1 MSKIGENVKYTMK
14 KILVVGGSKFIG
26 KELLKKLST
35 KNDEIVVINRGTVR
49 KEEYLPKNARHIS
62 VDRNDKEAMKKA
74 IGNDKFDI
82 IYDICAV
89 TADHVKILI
98 EVLNQKP
105 SKHIHVSSG
114 SVYDMYRE
122 ESPIFSLPFSEDF
135 PIGPI
140 EGAVHP
146 YMEGKRDAEKIL
158 YEEFDKNKY
167 PMIIVR
173 PTFVYGPN
181 NYIYREAYFF
191 DRINNGRPILIPNKG
206 NGFQDLVYVED
217 LVDLMVLLAESEDK
231 KILGE
236 AYNATK
242 GNIINANQFVKS
254 VEKVLK
260 KKADIV
266 YYDVD
271 EITEMGWTM
280 ELQLYPYMPEG
291 GNCQDARKIEQDLGF
306 KNQLSYIE
314 GLTKSFEWWLE
325 NGEKRE
331 ESELERNLIDYIK
344 SKGKADEENLK
355 EILRDTI
362 SKKQRK
368 IKEQT

>member
-1 MSKIGENVKYTMK
+1 
-14 KILVVGGSKFIG
+14 
-26 KELLKKLST
+26 
-35 KNDEIVVINRGTVR
+35 
-49 KEEYLPKNARHIS
+49 
-62 VDRNDKEAMKKA
+62 
-74 IGNDKFDI
+74 
-82 IYDICAV
+82 
-89 TADHVKILI
+89 
-98 EVLNQKP
+98 
-105 SKHIHVSSG
+105 
-114 SVYDMYRE
+114 
-122 ESPIFSLPFSEDF
+122 
-135 PIGPI
+135 
-140 EGAVHP
+140 
-146 YMEGKRDAEKIL
+146 
-158 YEEFDKNKY
+158 
-167 PMIIVR
+167 
-173 PTFVYGPN
+173 
-181 NYIYREAYFF
+181 
-191 DRINNGRPILIPNKG
+191 
-206 NGFQDLVYVED
+206 
-217 LVDLMVLLAESEDK
+217 MVLLAESEDK

-331 ESELERNLIDYIK
+331 ESELEKNLIDYIK

-355 EILRDTI
+355 EILRDMI
-362 SKKQRK
+362 SKEQRK

>member
-35 KNDEIVVINRGTVR
+35 KNDEIVVINRGTVG

-331 ESELERNLIDYIK
+331 ESELEKNLIDYIK

-355 EILRDTI
+355 EILRDMI
-362 SKKQRK
+362 SKEQRK